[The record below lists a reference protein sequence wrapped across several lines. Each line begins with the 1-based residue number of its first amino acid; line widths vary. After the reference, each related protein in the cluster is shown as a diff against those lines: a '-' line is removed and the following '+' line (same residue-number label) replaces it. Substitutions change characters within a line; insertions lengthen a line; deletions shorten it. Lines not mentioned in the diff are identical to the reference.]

1 MRFANS
7 VISSL
12 FFISNSITVRAA
24 ILVIFSLTDKYIDS
38 FYINSTLYHT
48 DQTLV
53 RQSPLLGKSYPDSRE
68 YPWRSIF
75 PDLPRASRIAY
86 VPRKNPPP
94 PGLRSLGRSALLSRR
109 SRRRRCLLAHAS
121 SNPVGLAS
129 PPAGSRLYNADK
141 HRYPPHGYK
150 RKRPYARS
158 GIFHEADQL
167 LEILFRLAGMT
178 HHQGGA

>member
-53 RQSPLLGKSYPDSRE
+53 RQSPLLGKSYPDSR
-68 YPWRSIF
+68 SILGNQYF
-75 PDLPRASRIAY
+75 RIY
-86 VPRKNPPP
+86 
-94 PGLRSLGRSALLSRR
+94 LGRVVLRTS
-109 SRRRRCLLAHAS
+109 H
-121 SNPVGLAS
+121 V
-129 PPAGSRLYNADK
+129 
-141 HRYPPHGYK
+141 
-150 RKRPYARS
+150 
-158 GIFHEADQL
+158 
-167 LEILFRLAGMT
+167 EILLLPVYDHPKGLPYFRGV
-178 HHQGGA
+178 HVGGDASCTRIK